1 LPLNRVSESDV
12 VFGQDG
18 TGRPHPVLDLVLEFK
33 PVYVDQL
40 VVDYALCVGLV
51 AHLVKVLVI
60 VLAKNALICFLFRLD
75 DIAVEG
81 DSISCTQFPQ
91 LESNSL
97 LDAPERVQSVE

>member
-1 LPLNRVSESDV
+1 
-12 VFGQDG
+12 
-18 TGRPHPVLDLVLEFK
+18 
-33 PVYVDQL
+33 
-40 VVDYALCVGLV
+40 
-51 AHLVKVLVI
+51 
-60 VLAKNALICFLFRLD
+60 LAKNALICFLFRLD